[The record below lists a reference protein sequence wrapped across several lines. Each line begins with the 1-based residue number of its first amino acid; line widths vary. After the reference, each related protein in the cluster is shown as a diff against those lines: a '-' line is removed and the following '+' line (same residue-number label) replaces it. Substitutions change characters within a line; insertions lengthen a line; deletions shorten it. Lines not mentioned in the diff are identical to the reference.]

1 MRLMTGTSSNVHR
14 LHARRHTSAKGS
26 TRLVLERLDPGEIEW
41 SQLDSLPDR
50 NVFQTR
56 EWLEFVAATQAAE
69 PVVARVL
76 DEGRTV
82 AFFTGLRVR
91 RFGIRILGSPF
102 QGWATG
108 YLGFNRLEE
117 ISGRDAVAALV
128 DFAFGPLGCLHL
140 EFRDRPM
147 AGGEVDGL
155 GFTVQAKKT
164 FELELSRP
172 EDEIWAGFK
181 STCRTAIRK
190 AQKSGVIVEQASG
203 RAFADEYYAQLHDVF
218 ARQSLPP
225 PYSAELVRELIAR
238 LEPTNRLL
246 LLRARNA
253 GGESIAT
260 GIFPGHGRMAYFWGG
275 ASWRQFQSVRPNDL
289 LMWSAMQCWRERGA
303 EVFDFGGAGDYKRK
317 FGPTEVAVPLF
328 RKSRFGIVGDMRE
341 LAKRTIKLKRRLA
354 GRDLS

>member
-1 MRLMTGTSSNVHR
+1 MARTSSTAPLGAGR
-14 LHARRHTSAKGS
+14 DTSAKGS
-26 TRLVLERLDPGEIEW
+26 SPLVLERLDPAEIDW
-41 SQLDSLPDR
+41 SQLDSISDR

-56 EWLEFVAATQAAE
+56 EWVEFVEATQAAE

-76 DEGRTV
+76 GEGRTV
-82 AFFTGLRVR
+82 AFFTGLLVR
-91 RFGIRILGSPF
+91 RFGVRILGSPF

-117 ISGRDAVAALV
+117 MSSRDAVAALV

-140 EFRDRPM
+140 ELRDRPLT
-147 AGGEVDGL
+147 ANDVDGL
-155 GFTVQAKKT
+155 GFTVQPKKT
-164 FELELSRP
+164 FELELRRP

-203 RAFADEYYAQLHDVF
+203 AAFAEEYYAQLHDVF

-225 PYSAELVRELIAR
+225 PYSAELVRELVAR

-253 GGESIAT
+253 EGASIAT
-260 GIFPGHGRMAYFWGG
+260 GIFPSHGRMAYFWGG
-275 ASWRQFQSVRPNDL
+275 ASWRRFHSVRPNDL
-289 LMWSAMQCWRERGA
+289 LMWSAIRYWRAHGA
-303 EVFDFGGAGDYKRK
+303 DVFDFGGAGDYKLK
-317 FGPTEVAVPLF
+317 FGPTEVPVPLF
-328 RKSRFGIVGDMRE
+328 RKSRFGIVDDMRE
-341 LAKRTIKLKRRLA
+341 VAKRTIMLKRRLA
-354 GRDLS
+354 GRRFS

>member
-1 MRLMTGTSSNVHR
+1 MRLMVRTSSSADR
-14 LHARRHTSAKGS
+14 LRAWRNTSAKGS
-26 TRLVLERLDPGEIEW
+26 TKLVLERLDPAEVEW
-41 SQLDSLPDR
+41 SQLDSLSDR

-56 EWLEFVAATQAAE
+56 EWVEFVEATQAAE

-76 DEGRTV
+76 DGGRTV
-82 AFFTGLRVR
+82 AFFTGLLAR
-91 RFGIRILGSPF
+91 RFGVRILGSPF

-108 YLGFNRLEE
+108 YLGFNRLEA
-117 ISGRDAVAALV
+117 ISNRDAVAALV

-140 EFRDRPM
+140 EFRDRPL
-147 AGGEVDGL
+147 AVSDVDGL
-155 GFTVQAKKT
+155 GFTVQPKKT
-164 FELELSRP
+164 FELELTRP

-203 RAFADEYYAQLHDVF
+203 AAFADEYYAQLHDVF

-225 PYSAELVRELIAR
+225 PYSAELVRELVAR
-238 LEPTNRLL
+238 VEPKNRLL

-289 LMWSAMQCWRERGA
+289 LMWSAIRYWREHGA
-303 EVFDFGGAGDYKRK
+303 DVFDFGGAGDYKLK

-328 RKSRFGIVGDMRE
+328 RKSRFAIVSDMRE
-341 LAKRTIKLKRRLA
+341 VAKRTINLKRRLA
-354 GRDLS
+354 GRHLS

>member
-1 MRLMTGTSSNVHR
+1 MT
-14 LHARRHTSAKGS
+14 AKVS
-26 TRLVLERLDPGEIEW
+26 TKLVLERLDPAEIDW
-41 SQLDSLPDR
+41 SQLDSLGDR

-56 EWLEFVAATQAAE
+56 EWVQFVEATQAAE

-76 DEGRTV
+76 DERRTV
-82 AFFTGLRVR
+82 AFFTGLVVR
-91 RFGIRILGSPF
+91 RFGVRILGSPF

-108 YLGFNRLEE
+108 YLGFNRLEK
-117 ISGRDAVAALV
+117 ISSRDAVAALV

-140 EFRDRPM
+140 EIRDRPLT
-147 AGGEVDGL
+147 GTDVDGL
-155 GFTVQAKKT
+155 GFTVQPKKT
-164 FELELSRP
+164 FELDLRKD

-203 RAFADEYYAQLHDVF
+203 TAFADEYHAQLHDVF

-225 PYSAELVRELIAR
+225 PYSVELVRELVAR
-238 LEPTNRLL
+238 VEPTNHLL
-246 LLRARNA
+246 LLRARTP

-260 GIFPGHGRMAYFWGG
+260 GIFPGYGRMAYFWGG
-275 ASWRQFQSVRPNDL
+275 ASWRQFQSMRPNDL
-289 LMWSAMQCWRERGA
+289 LMWSAIRYWRERGA
-303 EVFDFGGAGDYKRK
+303 AVFDFGGAGDYKLK

-341 LAKRTIKLKRRLA
+341 VAKRTITLKRRFA